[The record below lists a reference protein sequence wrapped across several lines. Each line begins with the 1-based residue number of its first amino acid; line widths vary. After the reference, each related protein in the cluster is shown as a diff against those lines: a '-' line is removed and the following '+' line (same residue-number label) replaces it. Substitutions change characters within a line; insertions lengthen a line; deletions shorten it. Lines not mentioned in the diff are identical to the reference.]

1 MRSSVSRGVAISVIL
16 IVLIIV
22 AALGWKTIKGD
33 TTEGKVTVDISKVKE
48 SMKTGRFGGH

>member
-22 AALGWKTIKGD
+22 AALGWKTIKGG